1 MRKNSF
7 PKNVLLFA
15 FIVAVLTILFYY
27 QKSVNY
33 EEEYKEGFK
42 QKSNN
47 LILLVAT
54 GVAIVLFVVGLKFY
68 SKRENVQ
75 KKIQSFLFD
84 SSIHFQLN
92 DYFLTLFLMNNI
104 LIMLV
109 FSLFGLMLL

>member
-7 PKNVLLFA
+7 PKNILLFA

-27 QKSVNY
+27 QKSVN

-68 SKRENVQ
+68 SKRENISQTEGIASGIFVGTVPLLLGC
-75 KKIQSFLFD
+75 SFLF
-84 SSIHFQLN
+84 
-92 DYFLTLFLMNNI
+92 FLVAVI
-104 LIMLV
+104 
-109 FSLFGLMLL
+109 GRKKK

>member
-7 PKNVLLFA
+7 PKNVFLFA

-68 SKRENVQ
+68 SKRENISQTEGIASGIFVGTVPLLLGC
-75 KKIQSFLFD
+75 SFLF
-84 SSIHFQLN
+84 
-92 DYFLTLFLMNNI
+92 FLVA
-104 LIMLV
+104 LI
-109 FSLFGLMLL
+109 GRKKK

>member
-27 QKSVNY
+27 QKSVN

-68 SKRENVQ
+68 SKRENISQTEGIASGIFVGTVPLLLGV
-75 KKIQSFLFD
+75 SFLF
-84 SSIHFQLN
+84 
-92 DYFLTLFLMNNI
+92 FLVAVI
-104 LIMLV
+104 
-109 FSLFGLMLL
+109 GRKKK